1 MARWPADNQAA
12 LLKYYGTPG
21 PDVERQLVP
30 VVPPFQMYYDG
41 KLVKQIRFHR
51 KAAPALKAAL
61 QEIWDHYGRDQSR
74 IDALGISKY
83 AGAYNPRKVRGSAT
97 KWSNHAYGAAIDLNA
112 EENGFGKGKGSIPQP
127 VIDAFKRQGARWGG
141 DYMGRTDPM
150 HFEFCDSTG
159 YPGPVAFVDEP
170 EIDGDSDVVTDIS
183 ARRKDETAVVSVD
196 KTNHARTDEIQ
207 ASAEADTETRTSWVG
222 RKWKTVTGWFSGV
235 GGVGVLGYL
244 TDWKVVAVLIGGSF
258 AIVVIVVLFMGP
270 GQVRAWLRKQVS

>member
-1 MARWPADNQAA
+1 MGRWPADNQAA
-12 LLKYYGTPG
+12 LLKFYGTPG

-61 QEIWDHYGRDQSR
+61 QEIWEHYGRDQR
-74 IDALGISKY
+74 KIDALGISKY

-141 DYMGRTDPM
+141 DYKGRTDPM

-159 YPGPVAFVDEP
+159 YPGPVAVMDAPNVDA
-170 EIDGDSDVVTDIS
+170 DSDFHQPDDPGVEQ
-183 ARRKDETAVVSVD
+183 AEKP
-196 KTNHARTDEIQ
+196 KTFWGKFKNWFLGGGIG
-207 ASAEADTETRTSWVG
+207 SLGIGGSWL
-222 RKWKTVTGWFSGV
+222 SGIEF
-235 GGVGVLGYL
+235 
-244 TDWKVVAVLIGGSF
+244 KVVALLVGAGLIVF
-258 AIVVIVVLFMGP
+258 LVIWFTKKGR
-270 GQVRAWLRKQVS
+270 G